1 MGLLEDLKNLY
12 NEAQDEVAQRTRQ
25 AQQQSA
31 PAAGGAP
38 SIDEL
43 RERLRQQ
50 NRRAN
55 PPARAVKAAPAEPPA
70 GESPEHAAQRH
81 AARRAERH
89 AAERH
94 AEKEAAKAK
103 AASHGA
109 NERLARLMHQP
120 KTLRD
125 LVVLKELFDRP
136 LALRRFP
143 HQR

>member
-12 NEAQDEVAQRTRQ
+12 DEAQDEVAQRARK
-25 AQQQSA
+25 AQQQGV

-38 SIDEL
+38 TIDEL

-50 NRRAN
+50 ARRAN
-55 PPARAVKAAPAEPPA
+55 PPAHHAKAAAPAATSEQP
-70 GESPEHAAQRH
+70 AAQRH
-81 AARRAERH
+81 ATRAAERH
-89 AAERH
+89 AAERA
-94 AEKEAAKAK
+94 AEKEAARAK
-103 AASHGA
+103 AATHSAH
-109 NERLARLMHQP
+109 ERLARLMHQP

-125 LVVLKELFDRP
+125 LVILKELLDRP